1 MNNKILNLSSKKK
14 DKMLPVL
21 SLSKLKIGK
30 GKGSPNKSVHSLSS
44 SDFNSLSYSSRK
56 KKKSLK
62 NSYSNSDKSVKP
74 YKAYMENVSQINRTQ
89 NGSKAKLKK
98 SFLTNLSNI
107 KSSHIKDRERHSNL
121 YDNKNNKNV
130 LILNQKKKKNKK
142 TYMSNKANLFK
153 NPLYKKNF
161 KLNNLFYSRKKQAL
175 QNKIGHS
182 ILKNFETDFHNFYIN
197 SLKNTKD
204 EFQKKI
210 DKINKTFY
218 KSQNILTKNEQ
229 LNSIINK
236 NIELEK
242 MQNGLEDLQYKN
254 SNADDESFIPDLDS
268 TFRSKNNLENK
279 LIRTHYSSQQF
290 KIDKNYKRKRNFK
303 QYMDEKMILKKT
315 WKSKLGIIETN
326 IKYNPLLLNDLHFQ
340 SGIIKDEMCLLIDDI
355 QHFRLTFFEDSN
367 LISAYKN
374 KDLSYQIRLN
384 KIIEETCVLLHFI
397 PKIILKEYYGYTDK
411 FISIADPSREYFSK
425 KIIYNEAECFQENLK
440 YLYRILNFVKCCNE
454 VYSQLISQVEEEMII
469 ALQNFQLLK
478 SVLEKIR
485 HNMINLTNISKNI
498 LKDYIFDKNIIAKCK
513 VIIKKTKEEI
523 KNIKNEKN
531 NNDSKDKKYKYY
543 DYSEYNDYESNK
555 NYYNEEGNIGEYNPR
570 KNEEDKIMDQKITKI
585 TENYYGQK
593 INRITKAL
601 EANSS
606 SDKKTD
612 KKAMDNFK
620 EKQAKMAMN
629 GISGPMA
636 LINSPLMT
644 KMLKYIKKDCKKQII
659 SLRTSQRYL
668 ENY

>member
-1 MNNKILNLSSKKK
+1 MNNKNMNLSSKKK
-14 DKMLPVL
+14 DKMLPIL

-30 GKGSPNKSVHSLSS
+30 GKESPNKSVHSLSS

-56 KKKSLK
+56 KKKSVK

-74 YKAYMENVSQINRTQ
+74 YKAYMINASQINRTQ
-89 NGSKAKLKK
+89 NSSEAKLKK

-107 KSSHIKDRERHSNL
+107 KNSNKKERERLSNL
-121 YDNKNNKNV
+121 YSNKNNKNL
-130 LILNQKKKKNKK
+130 LILNQKKSAYQK
-142 TYMSNKANLFK
+142 TYMSNKGNLFK
-153 NPLYKKNF
+153 NPLYRKDF
-161 KLNNLFYSRKKQAL
+161 KLNNFFYSRKKLAL
-175 QNKIGHS
+175 PKAIGHS
-182 ILKNFETDFHNFYIN
+182 ILKNFESDFHNFYIN

-218 KSQNILTKNEQ
+218 KTQTSMTKNEQ

-242 MQNGLEDLQYKN
+242 MQNALDDIQYKN
-254 SNADDESFIPDLDS
+254 SNGDDESFMPDQDS

-290 KIDKNYKRKRNFK
+290 KLDKNYKRKRNFK
-303 QYMDEKMILKKT
+303 QYMDEKMILEKK
-315 WKSKLGIIETN
+315 WKSKLGLIETN

-367 LISAYKN
+367 LVSAFKN
-374 KDLSYQIRLN
+374 KDLKYQIRLN
-384 KIIEETCVLLHFI
+384 KIVEETCVLLHFI

-425 KIIYNEAECFQENLK
+425 KLIYNEAECFQENLK

-454 VYSQLISQVEEEMII
+454 VYSQLISQVEDEMII
-469 ALQNFQLLK
+469 TLQNFQLLK

-513 VIIKKTKEEI
+513 VVIKKTKEEI

-555 NYYNEEGNIGEYNPR
+555 NYYNEEGSNGEYNTK
-570 KNEEDKIMDQKITKI
+570 KNEDGEIMDQKITKI
-585 TENYYGQK
+585 TENYLGQK

-606 SDKKTD
+606 SAKKTD

>member
-1 MNNKILNLSSKKK
+1 MNNKKMNLSSQKK
-14 DKMLPVL
+14 DKKLPIL
-21 SLSKLKIGK
+21 SLSKLKISNGK
-30 GKGSPNKSVHSLSS
+30 ESPNKSLHSLSS

-56 KKKSLK
+56 KKKSIK

-74 YKAYMENVSQINRTQ
+74 YKVYMANASQINRTQ
-89 NGSKAKLKK
+89 NSSEVKLKK

-107 KSSHIKDRERHSNL
+107 KSPNIKERQRLNNL
-121 YDNKNNKNV
+121 YNNKNNKNI
-130 LILNQKKKKNKK
+130 LILDQKKSAYQKS
-142 TYMSNKANLFK
+142 YMSNKGNIFK
-153 NPLYKKNF
+153 NPLHRKNF
-161 KLNNLFYSRKKQAL
+161 KLNSFFYSRKKL
-175 QNKIGHS
+175 GFPKKIGHS
-182 ILKNFETDFHNFYIN
+182 ILKNFENDFHNFYIN

-218 KSQNILTKNEQ
+218 NSQTSITKAEQ
-229 LNSIINK
+229 LNEIINK
-236 NIELEK
+236 KIDLEK
-242 MQNGLEDLQYKN
+242 MQNGFEDLQYKN
-254 SNADDESFIPDLDS
+254 SNEDDESFIPEQDS

-290 KIDKNYKRKRNFK
+290 KLDKNYKRKRNFK
-303 QYMDEKMILKKT
+303 QYLDEKVILEKK
-315 WKSKLGIIETN
+315 WKSKLGLIETN
-326 IKYNPLLLNDLHFQ
+326 IRYNPLLLNDLHFQ

-355 QHFRLTFFEDSN
+355 QHFRLTFFEDSK
-367 LISAYKN
+367 LISAFKN
-374 KDLSYQIRLN
+374 KDMSYQIRLN

-411 FISIADPSREYFSK
+411 FISIADPSKEYFSK

-454 VYSQLISQVEEEMII
+454 VYSQLISQVEDEMII
-469 ALQNFQLLK
+469 TLQNFQLLK

-513 VIIKKTKEEI
+513 DIIKKTKEEI
-523 KNIKNEKN
+523 KNIRNEKN
-531 NNDSKDKKYKYY
+531 NNDSRDKKYKYY

-555 NYYNEEGNIGEYNPR
+555 NYYNEEGNNGEYNI
-570 KNEEDKIMDQKITKI
+570 KKKEKDEIMDHKIAKI
-585 TENYYGQK
+585 TENYLGQK

-606 SDKKTD
+606 SAKITD

-620 EKQAKMAMN
+620 EIQAKMAMN

>member
-1 MNNKILNLSSKKK
+1 MNIKNINLSSQMK
-14 DKMLPVL
+14 DKKLPIL
-21 SLSKLKIGK
+21 SLSKLKISQGK
-30 GKGSPNKSVHSLSS
+30 ESPNKSVHSLSS
-44 SDFNSLSYSSRK
+44 SDFNSLSYSSRM
-56 KKKSLK
+56 KKKSIK

-74 YKAYMENVSQINRTQ
+74 YKAYMTNASQINRTQ
-89 NGSKAKLKK
+89 NSSEAKLKK

-107 KSSHIKDRERHSNL
+107 KSSHMKERGRLNNL
-121 YDNKNNKNV
+121 YDNKNNKNL
-130 LILNQKKKKNKK
+130 LILNQKKSAYQK
-142 TYMSNKANLFK
+142 TYMSNKGNLFK
-153 NPLYKKNF
+153 YPLYKKDF
-161 KLNNLFYSRKKQAL
+161 KLNNLFFSRKKLAL
-175 QNKIGHS
+175 PKKIGHS
-182 ILKNFETDFHNFYIN
+182 ILNNFENDFHNFYIN

-218 KSQNILTKNEQ
+218 KTHNSLTKNEQ
-229 LNSIINK
+229 LNNIINK

-242 MQNGLEDLQYKN
+242 MQNGLEDKN
-254 SNADDESFIPDLDS
+254 SNIDEESFIPDQDS
-268 TFRSKNNLENK
+268 TYRSKNNLENK

-290 KIDKNYKRKRNFK
+290 KVNKNYKRKRNFK
-303 QYMDEKMILKKT
+303 QYMDEKEILEKK
-315 WKSKLGIIETN
+315 WKSKLGLIETN
-326 IKYNPLLLNDLHFQ
+326 IKYNPLLLSDLNFQ

-367 LISAYKN
+367 LISAFKN
-374 KDLSYQIRLN
+374 KDLKYQISLN
-384 KIIEETCVLLHFI
+384 KIVEETCVLLNFI

-411 FISIADPSREYFSK
+411 FISIADPSKEYFSK
-425 KIIYNEAECFQENLK
+425 KIINNEAECFQENLK

-454 VYSQLISQVEEEMII
+454 VYSQLIAQVEDEMVIS
-469 ALQNFQLLK
+469 LQNFQLLK

-498 LKDYIFDKNIIAKCK
+498 LKDYNFDKNIIAKCK
-513 VIIKKTKEEI
+513 VVIKKTKEEI
-523 KNIKNEKN
+523 KNIKNEKS
-531 NNDSKDKKYKYY
+531 NNDSKDKRYRFY

-555 NYYNEEGNIGEYNPR
+555 NYYNEEGSNGEYNTK
-570 KNEEDKIMDQKITKI
+570 KNEDGEIMDQKITKI
-585 TENYYGQK
+585 TENYLGQK
-593 INRITKAL
+593 ISRITKAL

-606 SDKKTD
+606 SAKKTD
-612 KKAMDNFK
+612 KKALDNFK

-668 ENY
+668 ENQ

>member
-1 MNNKILNLSSKKK
+1 M
-14 DKMLPVL
+14 
-21 SLSKLKIGK
+21 
-30 GKGSPNKSVHSLSS
+30 
-44 SDFNSLSYSSRK
+44 
-56 KKKSLK
+56 
-62 NSYSNSDKSVKP
+62 
-74 YKAYMENVSQINRTQ
+74 
-89 NGSKAKLKK
+89 
-98 SFLTNLSNI
+98 
-107 KSSHIKDRERHSNL
+107 
-121 YDNKNNKNV
+121 
-130 LILNQKKKKNKK
+130 
-142 TYMSNKANLFK
+142 
-153 NPLYKKNF
+153 
-161 KLNNLFYSRKKQAL
+161 
-175 QNKIGHS
+175 
-182 ILKNFETDFHNFYIN
+182 
-197 SLKNTKD
+197 
-204 EFQKKI
+204 
-210 DKINKTFY
+210 
-218 KSQNILTKNEQ
+218 TKNEQ

-242 MQNGLEDLQYKN
+242 MQNALDDIQYKN
-254 SNADDESFIPDLDS
+254 SNGDDESFMPDQDS

-290 KIDKNYKRKRNFK
+290 KLDKNYKRKRNFK
-303 QYMDEKMILKKT
+303 QYMDEKMILEKK
-315 WKSKLGIIETN
+315 WKSKLGLIETN

-367 LISAYKN
+367 LVSAFKN
-374 KDLSYQIRLN
+374 KDLKYQIRLN
-384 KIIEETCVLLHFI
+384 KIVEETCVLLHFI

-454 VYSQLISQVEEEMII
+454 VYSQLISQVEDEMII
-469 ALQNFQLLK
+469 TLQNFQLLK

-513 VIIKKTKEEI
+513 VVIKKTKEEI
-523 KNIKNEKN
+523 KNIKNEKT

-555 NYYNEEGNIGEYNPR
+555 NYYNEEGSNGEYNTK
-570 KNEEDKIMDQKITKI
+570 KNEDGENMDQKITKI
-585 TENYYGQK
+585 TENYLGQK

-606 SDKKTD
+606 SAKKTD

>member
-21 SLSKLKIGK
+21 SLSKLKIDK

-56 KKKSLK
+56 KKKSIK

-74 YKAYMENVSQINRTQ
+74 YKAYVVNASQINRTQ
-89 NGSKAKLKK
+89 NSSEAKLKK

-130 LILNQKKKKNKK
+130 LILNQKKSAYQK

-153 NPLYKKNF
+153 NPLYKKDF
-161 KLNNLFYSRKKQAL
+161 KLNNLFYSRKKLAL

-303 QYMDEKMILKKT
+303 QYMDEKMILKKR

-397 PKIILKEYYGYTDK
+397 PKIILKEYYCYTDN
-411 FISIADPSREYFSK
+411 FISIADPSKEYFSK

-440 YLYRILNFVKCCNE
+440 YLYRILIFVK
-454 VYSQLISQVEEEMII
+454 
-469 ALQNFQLLK
+469 
-478 SVLEKIR
+478 
-485 HNMINLTNISKNI
+485 
-498 LKDYIFDKNIIAKCK
+498 
-513 VIIKKTKEEI
+513 
-523 KNIKNEKN
+523 
-531 NNDSKDKKYKYY
+531 
-543 DYSEYNDYESNK
+543 
-555 NYYNEEGNIGEYNPR
+555 
-570 KNEEDKIMDQKITKI
+570 
-585 TENYYGQK
+585 
-593 INRITKAL
+593 
-601 EANSS
+601 
-606 SDKKTD
+606 
-612 KKAMDNFK
+612 
-620 EKQAKMAMN
+620 
-629 GISGPMA
+629 
-636 LINSPLMT
+636 
-644 KMLKYIKKDCKKQII
+644 
-659 SLRTSQRYL
+659 
-668 ENY
+668 

>member
-1 MNNKILNLSSKKK
+1 MNNKNMNLSSKKK
-14 DKMLPVL
+14 DKMLPIL

-30 GKGSPNKSVHSLSS
+30 GKESPNKSVHSLSS

-56 KKKSLK
+56 KKKSVK

-74 YKAYMENVSQINRTQ
+74 YKAYMINASQINRTQ
-89 NGSKAKLKK
+89 NSSEAKLKK

-107 KSSHIKDRERHSNL
+107 KNSNKKERERLSNL
-121 YDNKNNKNV
+121 YSNKNNKNL
-130 LILNQKKKKNKK
+130 LILNQKKSAYQK
-142 TYMSNKANLFK
+142 TYMSNKGNLFK
-153 NPLYKKNF
+153 NPLYRKDF
-161 KLNNLFYSRKKQAL
+161 KLNKFFYSRKKLAL
-175 QNKIGHS
+175 PKAIGHS
-182 ILKNFETDFHNFYIN
+182 ILKNFESDFHNFYIN

-218 KSQNILTKNEQ
+218 KTQTSMTKNEQ

-242 MQNGLEDLQYKN
+242 MQNALDDIQYKN
-254 SNADDESFIPDLDS
+254 SNGDDESFMPDQDS

-290 KIDKNYKRKRNFK
+290 KLDKNYKRKRNFK
-303 QYMDEKMILKKT
+303 QYMDEKMILEKK
-315 WKSKLGIIETN
+315 WKSKLGLIETN

-367 LISAYKN
+367 LVSAFKN
-374 KDLSYQIRLN
+374 KDLKYQIRLN
-384 KIIEETCVLLHFI
+384 KIVEETCVLLHFI

-454 VYSQLISQVEEEMII
+454 VYSQLISQVEDEMII
-469 ALQNFQLLK
+469 TLQNFQLLK

-498 LKDYIFDKNIIAKCK
+498 LKDYIFDKNIITKCK
-513 VIIKKTKEEI
+513 VVIKKTKEEI
-523 KNIKNEKN
+523 KNIKNEKT

-543 DYSEYNDYESNK
+543 DFSEYNDYKSNK
-555 NYYNEEGNIGEYNPR
+555 NYYNEEGSNGEYNTK
-570 KNEEDKIMDQKITKI
+570 KNEDGEIMDQKITKI
-585 TENYYGQK
+585 TENYLGQK

-606 SDKKTD
+606 SAKKTD